1 MALVAIKKNELA
13 SKEDPELRVSIAWE
27 PGEYQEVVTR
37 LLNPREHPGKTLV
50 DTCRGIA
57 LSKDGTR
64 LVHGDLD
71 LSPLFE
77 YLGTVSYMTDEG
89 FADTEVEAYSVR
101 VVPKPGLYSLDRNGL
116 TPFARI
122 EAPRAKKFFNRKE
135 T

>member
-13 SKEDPELRVSIAWE
+13 SREDPKLRVGIAWE
-27 PGEYQEVVTR
+27 PGEDQEIVTR
-37 LLNPREHPGKTLV
+37 LLNPEEHPGKTLV
-50 DTCRGIA
+50 DNHWGIA
-57 LSKDGTR
+57 PSEDGTR

-101 VVPKPGLYSLDRNGL
+101 VIPKPGLYTLDGNGIK
-116 TPFARI
+116 PFARTK
-122 EAPRAKKFFNRKE
+122 APRAKKIF
-135 T
+135 